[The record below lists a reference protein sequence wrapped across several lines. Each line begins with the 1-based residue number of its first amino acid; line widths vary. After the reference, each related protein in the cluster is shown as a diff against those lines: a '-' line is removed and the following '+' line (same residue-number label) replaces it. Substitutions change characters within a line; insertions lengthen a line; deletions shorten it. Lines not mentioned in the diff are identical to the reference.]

1 MQLRTVLVA
10 GFFAVAMPLSVSA
23 QQAATKPDLAKARS
37 TVQQN
42 CGACHG
48 ADGNSAAAANPH
60 LAGQH
65 AEYIAKQLRDFKANK
80 ERKNPVMMG
89 MAAALSD
96 EDIRGLAQY
105 FSEQKAKPGT
115 AKDKDLVAL
124 GQKIYRGGNLQS
136 GVAACAACHGPTGA
150 GMPSQYPRLAGQF
163 ADYTA
168 AQLKAFRAT
177 ERANDPNEMMRGV
190 AARMTD
196 REIRAVA
203 EYIQGLR

>member
-10 GFFAVAMPLSVSA
+10 VLFAFAVPLPVTA
-23 QQAATKPDLAKARS
+23 QQSPSKPDLAKARS

-65 AEYIAKQLRDFKANK
+65 AEYIAKQLHDFKANK
-80 ERKNPVMMG
+80 ERKNAVMTG
-89 MAAALSD
+89 MAAALSA

-105 FSEQKAKPGT
+105 FSEQKPKPGT

-124 GQKIYRGGNLQS
+124 GQKIYRGGNLQT

-150 GMPSQYPRLAGQF
+150 GIPSQYPRLAGQF

-168 AQLKAFRAT
+168 AQIKAFRAT
-177 ERANDPNEMMRGV
+177 ERTNDPNQMMRGV